1 MSSTTNN
8 DPALDNKNQDRT
20 ESTSNPKGHSGEVLS
35 FVAHELKNPLSSIRG
50 YTDLLLSS
58 AVGELNPQQ
67 RQFLTTIQAN
77 IRRMSELI
85 TDLSDVSL
93 VDSDRLK
100 LDLAPIPIPSLVD
113 EVTQLLLPQLDEK
126 NLLFCTDI
134 QSDLPIVHSD
144 KKRISQI
151 LINLIGNA
159 AKYTPPGGR
168 IDFVIRNITTNG
180 RNFCQFSVKDSGIG
194 IKETDK
200 NRIFQQYFRAEDA
213 QSREIPGTGLGLY
226 ITKRLTEV
234 LGGEIWFESEFNKG
248 STFHF
253 TIPFE

>member
-1 MSSTTNN
+1 MSRTSNN
-8 DPALDNKNQDRT
+8 DPTLDKMDKNQ
-20 ESTSNPKGHSGEVLS
+20 SGSSNKTKGHSDEVLS

-67 RQFLTTIQAN
+67 MQFLTTIRAN
-77 IRRMSELI
+77 INRMSELI

-100 LDLAPIPIPSLVD
+100 LDRTPILIPSLVD

-134 QSDLPIVHSD
+134 ESDMPFVHSD
-144 KKRISQI
+144 KKRINQI
-151 LINLIGNA
+151 LVNLIGNA

-168 IDFVIRNITTNG
+168 IDFVIKNVISNG
-180 RNFCQFSVKDSGIG
+180 RKFCQFSVKDSGIG
-194 IKETDK
+194 IKDTDK
-200 NRIFQQYFRAEDA
+200 IRIFQQYFRAEDA
-213 QSREIPGTGLGLY
+213 QSRDIPGTGLGLY
-226 ITKRLTEV
+226 ITKRLTEL
-234 LGGEIWFESEFNKG
+234 LGGEIWFESQFNEG
-248 STFHF
+248 STFYF